1 MVLDKDDLK
10 WGKKFIVGTWQVDFL
25 VNAFSNDLAHIPAEE
40 FKSEDGTDFTVVQ
53 FEFFEDHTMVMRDT
67 SRGVE
72 SKGDWEQTGPTEFH
86 YTVVD
91 YLFVPDGSFKEGA
104 ETLDVQDGKL
114 VFTIGFL
121 AVALKK
127 IADGIVTKEPGVGET
142 EMSSEDQVDLGIV
155 GRYEVVK
162 SFVFIN
168 DDMGF
173 FTREEVQA
181 DVDKKIASGEMD
193 EDEAREQL
201 MIFDTIA
208 EFSEDHL
215 LSNWIRIPAEMSQE
229 EIAEAVGSG
238 DFLEVKDGMGCIEKH
253 EWKALAGKY
262 YYQSGEDMESPE
274 DEQSSWTEIT
284 YDEDGLMNLWH
295 GMCKMKRI

>member
-155 GRYEVVK
+155 GRYDVVK
-162 SFVFIN
+162 SFVFLN